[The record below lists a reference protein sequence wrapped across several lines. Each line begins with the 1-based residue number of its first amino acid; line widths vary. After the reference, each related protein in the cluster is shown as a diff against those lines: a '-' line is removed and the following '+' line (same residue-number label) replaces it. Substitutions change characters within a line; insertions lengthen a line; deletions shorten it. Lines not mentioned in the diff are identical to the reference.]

1 MSVPK
6 AEIAVRV
13 TVLLFSVLREEVGES
28 TLAPDVPFDSTGGA
42 LLDQLAAEHPAIH
55 RFRKHIRLA
64 VNALY
69 VSEDVVLQD
78 GDEVALI
85 TPTSGG

>member
-1 MSVPK
+1 MSMPE

-28 TLAPDVPFDSTGGA
+28 TLSLEVPSGCTGGA
-42 LLDQLAAEHPAIH
+42 LLDQLAADYPAIH
-55 RFRKHIRLA
+55 RFREHTRLA
-64 VNALY
+64 VNATY
-69 VSEDVVLQD
+69 SSEDVVLQD

>member
-1 MSVPK
+1 MPE

-28 TLAPDVPFDSTGGA
+28 TLSLDVPSGCTGGA
-42 LLDQLAAEHPAIH
+42 LLDQLAADHPASH
-55 RFRKHIRLA
+55 CFREHTRLA
-64 VNALY
+64 VNASY
-69 VSEDVVLQD
+69 ASEDVVLQD

>member
-1 MSVPK
+1 MTVPE
-6 AEIAVRV
+6 AEIALHV

-28 TLAPDVPFDSTGGA
+28 TLSLDVPSGSTGGS

-55 RFRKHIRLA
+55 RFREHIRLA
-64 VNALY
+64 VNASY

>member
-1 MSVPK
+1 MSVPE

-13 TVLLFSVLREEVGES
+13 NVLLFSVLREEVGES
-28 TLAPDVPFDSTGGA
+28 TLSLDVPSGCTGGA
-42 LLDQLAAEHPAIH
+42 LLDQLAADYPAIH
-55 RFRKHIRLA
+55 RFREHTRLA
-64 VNALY
+64 VNASY
-69 VSEDVVLQD
+69 VAEDVVLQD